1 MILFRTISSPAQNAD
16 PRWRLLPDGKN
27 AIVPVSQLVT
37 FAAHR
42 LFLET
47 VRDEYKDEAYARA
60 KEAAAQRKATE
71 ELLKEKEIVDG
82 QLDRA
87 RGELADLGGRLEEC
101 DEDKAKLKTWARIG
115 QVGTITVSLAVVGIV
130 AERIINS
137 AKKP

>member
-1 MILFRTISSPAQNAD
+1 LILFRTISSPAQGVD
-16 PRWRLLPDGKN
+16 PRWRLLQDGKH
-27 AIVPVSQLVT
+27 AVVPISQLIT
-37 FAAHR
+37 ISAHR

-47 VRDEYKDEAYARA
+47 VRDVYKYEAYARA

-101 DEDKAKLKTWARIG
+101 DEDKAKLKTWAAVGRI
-115 QVGTITVSLAVVGIV
+115 GTITVSLAVVGIV
-130 AERIINS
+130 TERIINS

>member
-1 MILFRTISSPAQNAD
+1 M
-16 PRWRLLPDGKN
+16 
-27 AIVPVSQLVT
+27 VPVSQLIT
-37 FAAHR
+37 IAAHR

-60 KEAAAQRKATE
+60 KEAENQRKATE
-71 ELLKEKEIVDG
+71 EAVKKNVITEG

-87 RGELADLGGRLEEC
+87 RGEIADYEIRLTDC
-101 DEDKAKLKTWARIG
+101 DEDKAKLRTWATVG